1 LQTAAVLKVL
11 KNDLPMVTLRLDK
24 ILISSIL
31 LLTIFGCAGVGKHL
45 EPPRVKMANIRPESF
60 NLLET
65 VFEVQLRVFNTNDSP
80 LHIKGLESEI
90 EINGKPFAFGVSESD
105 VAVPAYGTALL
116 ALRVYSSVFDIIK
129 SAVGLQNQDQ
139 LNYHIKGKLRLGGS
153 AFPSSLPFESEGQ
166 ISLPDIPER

>member
-1 LQTAAVLKVL
+1 
-11 KNDLPMVTLRLDK
+11 MITLRLDK
-24 ILISSIL
+24 ILIPFL
-31 LLTIFGCAGVGKHL
+31 LLLLIIFGCAGVGKRL

-65 VFEVQLRVFNTNDSP
+65 VFEVQLRVFNTNDTP
-80 LHIKGLESEI
+80 LHIKGVESEI

-105 VAVPAYGTALL
+105 VTVPAYGTALL
-116 ALRVYSSVFDIIK
+116 PLRVYSSVFDIIK

-153 AFPSSLPFESEGQ
+153 AFPSTLPFESDGQ
-166 ISLPDIPER
+166 ISLPDIPERKSSSN